1 VTSLQAAEMLNIAAD
16 HDPRIA
22 ESIEAWRLAARF

>member
-1 VTSLQAAEMLNIAAD
+1 MLNIAAD